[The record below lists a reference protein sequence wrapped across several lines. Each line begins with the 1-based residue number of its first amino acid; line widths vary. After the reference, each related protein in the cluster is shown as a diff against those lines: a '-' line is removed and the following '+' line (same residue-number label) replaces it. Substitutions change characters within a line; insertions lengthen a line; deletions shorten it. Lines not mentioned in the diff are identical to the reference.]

1 MLLILDLLN
10 IFITGKC
17 LQVTVVNRDCI
28 NKTGLIQN
36 EEVVFLP
43 FEDVLCAVLPHE
55 IIVRSRVAPLHNGP
69 FCQGVENVSENGEFN
84 ALLFGKA
91 E

>member
-1 MLLILDLLN
+1 M
-10 IFITGKC
+10 
-17 LQVTVVNRDCI
+17 NRDRI

-43 FEDVLCAVLPHE
+43 FEAIVCAVLPHE
-55 IIVRSRVAPLHNGP
+55 IIVKSRVAPLHNGP
-69 FCQGVENVSENGEFN
+69 FCQGVENVAGNGEFN